1 MKISIAIPVYDGK
14 LPVQTAAHLFEE
26 LALARQM
33 GDSITIRFNPNC
45 SNVVMGRNVLA
56 KMFLD
61 AGEDRLFFLDS
72 DVTWTPGAILR
83 LCRMP
88 VDFVGGAY
96 RLKKDN
102 EEYPVRWLDQPEVTG
117 IALSDKSTLLD
128 VGGIP
133 GGFLSLSRD
142 VFTKLEAG
150 YPDRRV
156 NHFEDDFH
164 AYFQMPFHHGLLW
177 GEDSYF
183 CKEWCEIGGK
193 IYLDP
198 SLELTHWDFNRP
210 YRGHI
215 GKWLTKNRGIPRG
228 MPLPDEPNYSA
239 RALDLKLG
247 AQASDRRASGEI
259 TA

>member
-1 MKISIAIPVYDGK
+1 MYDGK
-14 LPVQTAAHLFEE
+14 IPVQTATHLFEE
-26 LALARQM
+26 LALAKQI
-33 GDSITIRFNPNC
+33 GDSITVRFNPNC
-45 SNVVMGRNVLA
+45 SNVVLGRNVLT

-61 AGEDRLFFLDS
+61 SNEDRLFFLDS

-83 LCRMP
+83 LCHLP

-96 RLKKDN
+96 RLKKDK
-102 EEYPVRWLDQPEVTG
+102 EEYPVRWMDQPDVTG
-117 IALSDKSTLLD
+117 ITLSDQSMLLD

-133 GGFLSLSRD
+133 GGFMSLSRD
-142 VFTKLEAG
+142 VFTKLESA

-183 CKEWCEIGGK
+183 CKEWLSVGGK

-210 YRGHI
+210 YPGHV
-215 GKWLTKNRGIPRG
+215 GKWLQKNGGIPRG
-228 MPLPDEPNYSA
+228 MPLPDEPNYSE
-239 RALDLKLG
+239 RAAQLKSV
-247 AQASDRRASGEI
+247 AQAQESRPEGGL